1 MSESPSQGQTGR
13 SSETGDA
20 GHGTYFE
27 DVTEKWTDLEE
38 QREELERQQEALQQL
53 DERVAKIDCDIGGA
67 SLEIDDDGIIEVS
80 TSTPEMGEEVKQ
92 LVHGY
97 SWPKKSAIGYDTRSE
112 CVTWS
117 LKTDIET
124 LVDDHQRLITE

>member
-1 MSESPSQGQTGR
+1 MSESQSEDQTDR
-13 SSETGDA
+13 SSETDHTGD
-20 GHGTYFE
+20 GTYFE

-67 SLEIDDDGIIEVS
+67 SLEIDDGGIIEVS

>member
-1 MSESPSQGQTGR
+1 MSESPSEDQTGR
-13 SSETGDA
+13 SSETDHTGD
-20 GHGTYFE
+20 GTYFE

-38 QREELERQQEALQQL
+38 QREELKMRQEALRLL

-80 TSTPEMGEEVKQ
+80 TSTPEMCEEVKQ

-117 LKTDIET
+117 LKTGIET